1 MKVEKAIDLLV
12 LNLTEIQSLDDI
24 INALPIYDK
33 LADINKQEEELDVI
47 RKKFKIAD
55 GEDAGRLWKVLLKRK
70 SVYKGKESLYTEIQ
84 ELLGQQ
90 NLKMVSFQHFEN
102 HWINPESKS
111 LAPIVKKVFLSIC
124 NYLNLP
130 KTYII
135 LISRIKNKTKQ
146 TTRNNTRKMNLLFKD
161 LFDDGCFDDITKTR
175 EILITKKEY
184 YQKNHSLEELG
195 IDANHLLENLLA
207 LVELI
212 NPEID
217 LQKVDSIESIN
228 L

>member
-24 INALPIYDK
+24 IDALPIYDK

-47 RKKFKIAD
+47 RKKFNIEN

-70 SVYKGKESLYTEIQ
+70 SEEKGKELLYFEIQ
-84 ELLGQQ
+84 ELLSKQ

-111 LAPIVKKVFLSIC
+111 LSPIIKKVFLSIC

-146 TTRNNTRKMNLLFKD
+146 ASRNNTRKMNLLFKD
-161 LFDDGCFDDITKTR
+161 LFDDGCFDDISKTR
-175 EILITKKEY
+175 EILTTKKEY
-184 YQKNHSLEELG
+184 YQQNHSLEELG
-195 IDANHLLENLLA
+195 IDENHLLENLVA

-212 NPEID
+212 NPEIS